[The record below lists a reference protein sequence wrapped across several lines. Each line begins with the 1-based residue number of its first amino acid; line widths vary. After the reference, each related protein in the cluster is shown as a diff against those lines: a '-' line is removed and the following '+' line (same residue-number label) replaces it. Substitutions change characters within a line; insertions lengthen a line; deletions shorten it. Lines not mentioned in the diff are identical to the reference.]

1 MGIGAS
7 LFLFAVGAVLT
18 WAIEVEARGIDL
30 NLVGVILMIVGAIG
44 FVVSMLFWSP
54 WAPYGRRDAAPP
66 PQDPHGPDHVH

>member
-7 LFLFAVGAVLT
+7 LFLFALGAVLT
-18 WAIEVEARGIDL
+18 WAIEVDAQGIDL

-54 WAPYGRRDAAPP
+54 WAPYGRRD
-66 PQDPHGPDHVH
+66 DVPHDHGADHVH